1 MLQFCHKKKFAEL
14 DSPNLVLTSPEF
26 KLRQQRRPLVVDSIL
41 ARDFNILRIVLT
53 IPPIKYEVLSKMY
66 DFVEGNTCVKR
77 SVLFYACEL
86 YQNRSHEEDP
96 LVLTSLLSRD
106 VIGVNLTN
114 VTITGVGL
122 RSLPVILFHPKLQS
136 LDVRENIL
144 DRFPT
149 SDQTGQSLG
158 WDCPQLEI
166 INISNNHFSEIP
178 KGIFKLKS
186 LARLV
191 AMANHIKTLPMEMW
205 SAPSLK
211 VLDLS
216 DNQIQVLQPE
226 MSLSLY
232 CLPYSG

>member
-1 MLQFCHKKKFAEL
+1 M
-14 DSPNLVLTSPEF
+14 
-26 KLRQQRRPLVVDSIL
+26 VDSIL
-41 ARDFNILRIVLT
+41 VRDFNILRILLT
-53 IPPIKYEVLSKMY
+53 TPPIKYEVLSKMY

-86 YQNRSHEEDP
+86 YQNRSCEEDP

-106 VIGVNLTN
+106 VIGVNLTS

-122 RSLPVILFHPKLQS
+122 RSLPVVLFHPKLQA

-149 SDQTGQSLG
+149 VGETRAQGLG

-166 INISNNHFSEIP
+166 INISHNHFTDIP

-216 DNQIQVLQPE
+216 DNQIQV
-226 MSLSLY
+226 S
-232 CLPYSG
+232 